1 MIVESG
7 FYLLSLVAF
16 LMVIPILK
24 NGDQPKRLILNYIIL
39 LLLWL
44 GYAIVISQSGLLKNF
59 TLPPRVPLLLV
70 IPSIVLIIF
79 VTGRPSFKSVL
90 MKTPIH
96 LPVFLISFR
105 VFVELL
111 IYGAY
116 RNGIF
121 PKRVTFEGLN
131 FDVLVG
137 LSSLIIG
144 MLLVKKMISLQALWI
159 WNIISMLVLTLT
171 MFSFVSAYYFTD
183 WVTTTG
189 HDELVSF
196 PYLLLV
202 SVLLPI
208 AIFLHVFIVR
218 QIVNVRHRDEA

>member
-7 FYLLSLVAF
+7 FYALSLVAF

-24 NGDQPKRLILNYIIL
+24 NGDQPKRLISNYIIL
-39 LLLWL
+39 GLVWL
-44 GYAIVISQSGLLKNF
+44 GYIIVLSQTGVLNNF
-59 TLPPRVPLLLV
+59 DFPPRVPLLIV
-70 IPSIVLIIF
+70 TPCIVLIVF

-90 MKTPIH
+90 KKTPLH

-105 VFVELL
+105 IFVELL

-144 MLLVKKMISLQALWI
+144 VLLVKKMLSLQALWI

-183 WVTTTG
+183 WVASTG
-189 HDELVSF
+189 HDELVRF

-208 AIFLHVFIVR
+208 AIFLHVFIIGQIVYVR
-218 QIVNVRHRDEA
+218 QR